1 MAIQR
6 FIILLVSL
14 FLFSLGW
21 WAGLRWWYDDKI
33 LEAETATPDK
43 VAIVFGAAVYSNGR
57 LSGVL
62 RARMDAAIRLYQL
75 GKVDKLLLSGSNLS
89 TAYDEP
95 TSMMN
100 YALSQGVPAAAI
112 QPDFAGRRTYDTC
125 FRARDIFQLESAIL
139 VTQDFH
145 LPRALFI
152 CNRLGVET
160 TGVAADNFMRSN
172 RGLRWS
178 TAREIPASFL
188 ALVDVIRNQPAPVM
202 GNPIPLFE

>member
-6 FIILLVSL
+6 FIILLIGI

-21 WAGLRWWYDDKI
+21 WAGLRWWYGDKI
-33 LEAETATPDK
+33 SDVETARPEK
-43 VAIVFGAAVYSNGR
+43 VAIVFGAAVYPNGR

-89 TAYDEP
+89 AAYDEP

-100 YALSQGVPAAAI
+100 YALSQGVPAAAM

-139 VTQDFH
+139 VTQEFH

-160 TGVAADNFMRSN
+160 TGVAADSYMRN
-172 RGLRWS
+172 TRGLRWS
-178 TAREIPASFL
+178 TVREIPASFL
-188 ALVDVIRNQPAPVM
+188 ALVDVLRNQPAAVM